1 MRLPEG
7 GRHQFNGLVNGDV
20 AMATLGGD
28 RERTIFQPIKPSTG
42 GVSPIEH
49 RAREP
54 LECGEEVSD
63 VPAGTPSPD
72 GAEEFGGESPLDSA
86 GARPVGDVGSVGFL
100 ANQEHAGDDEHN
112 FVGVE
117 GCGKTT
123 ELDAT
128 SRAKLGEVDESVLA
142 DVDVESSV
150 VFGSLDFSVQGAGGV
165 QRTPLAEISTLGI
178 LSVQNRGELESETSY
193 LLAPV
198 QDLGRR
204 GRTARSASVNR
215 HMDSTLSC
223 TAHPNRTLCSDCLE
237 ESEEFEDML
246 ESLIALE
253 DRGDELAFFE
263 SVGRAN
269 GRVFVRFPSFASEA
283 GSLNNLAVGESNLGN
298 RESVAVVANPNGDV
312 GGNLSFDLDSEGR
325 LVVYHGSEYALSK
338 PAWQDLFS
346 IIFESK
352 THNRCAL
359 RRRVKITLKYLFKA
373 EEVYDF

>member
-7 GRHQFNGLVNGDV
+7 SRHQFNGLVNGDV

-28 RERTIFQPIKPSTG
+28 RERASFQPIKPSTG

-72 GAEEFGGESPLDSA
+72 GAEKFGGESPLDSA

-117 GCGKTT
+117 GRGETT
-123 ELDAT
+123 ELNAT
-128 SRAKLGEVDESVLA
+128 SSAEFGKVDEGILADIDGERSVLL
-142 DVDVESSV
+142 
-150 VFGSLDFSVQGAGGV
+150 GSLDFGIQGAGGV
-165 QRTPLAEISTLGI
+165 QRTPLATISTLGI
-178 LSVQNRGELESETSY
+178 LSVQNRGELESESGN

-198 QDLGRR
+198 QDLSRG
-204 GRTARSASVNR
+204 GRTARSSSVNR
-215 HMDSTLSC
+215 HMDSTLGC
-223 TAHPNRTLCSDCLE
+223 TAHPNRTLRSDCLE

-246 ESLIALE
+246 ESLIAFE

-263 SVGRAN
+263 SVCRAD
-269 GRVFVRFPSFASEA
+269 GGVFIGFPSFTSEA
-283 GSLNNLAVGESNLGN
+283 GSLNN
-298 RESVAVVANPNGDV
+298 
-312 GGNLSFDLDSEGR
+312 
-325 LVVYHGSEYALSK
+325 
-338 PAWQDLFS
+338 
-346 IIFESK
+346 
-352 THNRCAL
+352 
-359 RRRVKITLKYLFKA
+359 
-373 EEVYDF
+373 